1 MKINLNDLDFIDG
14 KYSYTFTPSEDLPS
28 IQLESD
34 CLGDLKLNHIQVE
47 NNSTATDF
55 VAPMVYDEPL
65 SGVFKDIKELR
76 LEMTDVDNSN
86 LWSMIRLNSEQM
98 LMQYHENEFKTA
110 LNQTARYLTALL
122 EDKDNLARLVMTAER
137 FNNLMTSRDGKIK
150 SQFDQL
156 SDTFSTRIEN
166 LEDDTNSQFIQLS
179 RGFKTTVDDL
189 REERST
195 ALKQLSSGF
204 EATVSDYQSDT
215 EAKIIQLS
223 NGIDQTI
230 KDYQSETET
239 RISQLSSGFNQ
250 TVRNYKNGTDSQITQ
265 LSNLINQKVSAGQV
279 ETIIGQSGDKI
290 WLQIK
295 DKVQTTTSGSKMTG
309 DEIITAINLA
319 TGYAKVKSDK
329 IILDGNTY
337 MTNAFAKN
345 LLTNKLTANDVSAF
359 SATFNKVIASNLNIN
374 YLTGNYAQ
382 LIQAMF
388 NGKNSKVKIDGGGMQ
403 VLRNDGSYST
413 AFTDNGIDI
422 FRGADKVGAIQ
433 SIDAPDIDGYF
444 KGRKSISITAQPE
457 SYLSLDYAM
466 LDGTTDSALTLGG
479 DGRMRV
485 HSPFYAGD
493 TNNGFEINISTVKSL
508 KSASTV
514 LTVDNVIWEGEVP
527 VDVSAGLQIYND
539 FGWEKA
545 RRAKYVEVDGIRFTI
560 KSLSQ
565 AIGNYI
571 QFNVEE
577 PMSGYPS
584 SKPKVRL
591 LGEPIKQDKPGE
603 YETIRGS
610 AFRDVNTAGGFLIN
624 DNRDMWVS
632 TSGQQQWISITQMQ
646 RDLQAL
652 KNSVDGLSKSSGG
665 TGWNGRGYEPT
676 AGGAPYYKD
685 TSSTGGKE
693 NITTEKV
700 KTIRVGDYVNIR
712 SGVTHYY
719 HDDGRYLRIY
729 PGYESKTFRVAQ
741 IVNGKS
747 GGTHLLMIG
756 GNRIAWINSS
766 DIYKV

>member
-1 MKINLNDLDFIDG
+1 MKINLNDLDFVDG

-28 IQLESD
+28 IQLKSD

-55 VAPMVYDEPL
+55 VAPMVYDEPI

-86 LWSMIRLNSEQM
+86 LWSSIRLNSKQM

-110 LNQTARYLTALL
+110 LNQTARDLTALL

-137 FNNLMTSRDGKIK
+137 FNNLMTSRDGSIK
-150 SQFDQL
+150 SQLDQL
-156 SDTFSTRIEN
+156 
-166 LEDDTNSQFIQLS
+166 
-179 RGFKTTVDDL
+179 
-189 REERST
+189 
-195 ALKQLSSGF
+195 ASGF
-204 EATVSDYQSDT
+204 NRTV
-215 EAKIIQLS
+215 
-223 NGIDQTI
+223 

-239 RISQLSSGFNQ
+239 RMAQLSSGFNQ
-250 TVRNYKNGTDSQITQ
+250 TVRDYKNGTDSQITQ
-265 LSNLINQKVSAGQV
+265 LSDLINEKVTKSDV
-279 ETIIGQSGDKI
+279 ETIIGHSGDKI
-290 WLQIK
+290 WLMVK
-295 DKVQTTTSGSKMTG
+295 DKVQTTASGSKMTG
-309 DEIITAINLA
+309 DEIVTAINLA
-319 TGYAKVKSDK
+319 TGYAKIQSDK

-345 LLTNKLTANDVSAF
+345 LLTDKLTVNDVSAF
-359 SATFNKVIASNLNIN
+359 SAKFNKAIANQLSVN
-374 YLTGNYAQ
+374 YLTGNFAQ
-382 LIQAMF
+382 FIQTIF
-388 NGKNSKVKIDGGGMQ
+388 NGKYSKVKIDGGGMQ

-493 TNNGFEINISTVKSL
+493 TNNGFEINISTVKTL

-527 VDVSAGLQIYND
+527 VDVSAGLQVYNS

-584 SKPKVRL
+584 NRPKVRL

-610 AFRDVNTAGGFLIN
+610 AFRDVNTAGGFVIN
-624 DNRDMWVS
+624 NNRDMWVS

-652 KNSVDGLSKSSGG
+652 KNSVDSLSKSSGG
-665 TGWNGRGYEPT
+665 TGWNGRGYEPMP
-676 AGGAPYYKD
+676 GGSSYYKD

-700 KTIRVGDYVNIR
+700 KSIRVGDYVQIR

-719 HDDGRYLRIY
+719 HDNGAYLKIY
-729 PGYESKTFRVAQ
+729 PGYESKTFRVGQ

-756 GNRIAWINSS
+756 STRIAWINSS

>member
-47 NNSTATDF
+47 NNSTATEF

-86 LWSMIRLNSEQM
+86 LWSSIRLNSEQM

-110 LNQTARYLTALL
+110 LNQTARDLTALL
-122 EDKDNLARLVMTAER
+122 EDKDNLARLVMTAQR
-137 FNNLMTSRDGKIK
+137 FNNLMVSRDGKIK
-150 SQFDQL
+150 SQLDQL
-156 SDTFSTRIEN
+156 
-166 LEDDTNSQFIQLS
+166 
-179 RGFKTTVDDL
+179 
-189 REERST
+189 
-195 ALKQLSSGF
+195 A
-204 EATVSDYQSDT
+204 
-215 EAKIIQLS
+215 
-223 NGIDQTI
+223 
-230 KDYQSETET
+230 
-239 RISQLSSGFNQ
+239 SGFNQ
-250 TVRNYKNGTDSQITQ
+250 TVTNYKNGTNSQITQ
-265 LSNLINQKVSAGQV
+265 LSDLINEKVTKSDV
-279 ETIIGQSGDKI
+279 ETIIGHSGDNI

-295 DKVQTTTSGSKMTG
+295 DKVQTTADNSKMTG
-309 DEIITAINLA
+309 DEIVTAINLNK
-319 TGYAKVKSDK
+319 GYAKVQSDK
-329 IILDGNTY
+329 IILDGDTH

-359 SATFNKVIASNLNIN
+359 SAKFNKAIANQLSVN
-374 YLTGNYAQ
+374 YLTGNFAQ
-382 LIQAMF
+382 FIQTIF
-388 NGKNSKVKIDGGGMQ
+388 NGKYSKVKIDGGGMQ

-493 TNNGFEINISTVKSL
+493 TNNGFEINISTVKTL

-514 LTVDNVIWEGEVP
+514 ITVDNVIWEGEVP
-527 VDVSAGLQIYND
+527 VDVSAGLQVYND

-545 RRAKYVEVDGIRFTI
+545 RQAKYVEVDGIRFTI

-571 QFNVEE
+571 NFHVEE
-577 PMSGYPS
+577 KMSGYPS
-584 SKPKVRL
+584 RKPKVRL

-610 AFRDVNTAGGFLIN
+610 ALRDVNTAGGFVVN

-652 KNSVDGLSKSSGG
+652 KNSVDSLSKSSGG

-685 TSSTGGKE
+685 TDSTGGKE

-700 KTIRVGDYVNIR
+700 KSIRVGDYVQIR

-719 HDDGRYLRIY
+719 HDNGAYLKIY
-729 PGYESKTFRVAQ
+729 PGYESKTFRVGQ